1 MFLNLAEEKIPVSFV
16 CNGFDVETGQWI
28 AIGTGSGENHMRCID
43 EGIARIDLNKGG
55 RSIEDS
61 LSFFEATM
69 KEEDLHIV
77 ISTSQ
82 SVTFQKFLQLKK
94 NPKLQTHN
102 SETPFVSSNDVLF
115 GMYLHTVYIF
125 IV

>member
-1 MFLNLAEEKIPVSFV
+1 
-16 CNGFDVETGQWI
+16 
-28 AIGTGSGENHMRCID
+28 MRCID

-82 SVTFQKFLQLKK
+82 SVTFQKFLQQKKAEKYDFLWVLPHYETEQVQVESSLKE
-94 NPKLQTHN
+94 QCMEWITYT
-102 SETPFVSSNDVLF
+102 E
-115 GMYLHTVYIF
+115 
-125 IV
+125 